1 MCYKKNSKA
10 GKIIQDLIPT
20 KSTSHSKNEPRP
32 KVLHSRR
39 DNSPCVHARQIYY
52 VCYAYISYMTEV
64 SVSARI
70 PEDVLKDLETFMK
83 EESLEK
89 SASIRKLLSEGLQ
102 QWKEQQA
109 LKYLE
114 EGKVSFLKAAEMS
127 EISVWE
133 LADIVR
139 EKGIVWIKSEKYIT
153 EDIEKAFK

>member
-1 MCYKKNSKA
+1 
-10 GKIIQDLIPT
+10 
-20 KSTSHSKNEPRP
+20 
-32 KVLHSRR
+32 
-39 DNSPCVHARQIYY
+39 
-52 VCYAYISYMTEV
+52 MTEV
-64 SVSARI
+64 TVSARI
-70 PEDVLKDLETFMK
+70 PEDVLKELETFMK